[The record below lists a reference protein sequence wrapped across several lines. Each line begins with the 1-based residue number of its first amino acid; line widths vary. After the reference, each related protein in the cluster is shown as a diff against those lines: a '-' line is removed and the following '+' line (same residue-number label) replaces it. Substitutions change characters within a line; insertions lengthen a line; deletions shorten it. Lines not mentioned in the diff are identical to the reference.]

1 MIVKILHKAMFALV
15 TCFIISGASA
25 FEWKISDLWVCGDAP
40 FTSCDD
46 FPALDPIYDDF
57 EDGDRAAAPTGLLLD
72 YPGSNVLES
81 GGYLIFDGDDGGI
94 EIDLGDGST
103 PYVRDEVYVDILVP
117 DNTGDGYTAF
127 SAQFDADLSQLAVG
141 GVDDTSSGFGIT
153 FAGLLNSSAQGGLG
167 AQGAQLGVFNSIFGC
182 PTIFF
187 NDLNP
192 YYINLGL
199 SNYGY
204 DVIGGGSGCTTKQI
218 TGDIVLRL
226 TLWQDTLP
234 NPALSANN
242 YLIPSYS
249 IDGGATFIEY
259 ANWDSFVTGGF
270 AGPYY
275 IPISYDSAVATAFG
289 QTAVNQLLIEESVP
303 LPMWAMGMMAGT
315 LMLITAKIVRRRR

>member
-1 MIVKILHKAMFALV
+1 ML
-15 TCFIISGASA
+15 C
-25 FEWKISDLWVCGDAP
+25 AP
-40 FTSCDD
+40 FC
-46 FPALDPIYDDF
+46 
-57 EDGDRAAAPTGLLLD
+57 
-72 YPGSNVLES
+72 
-81 GGYLIFDGDDGGI
+81 
-94 EIDLGDGST
+94 
-103 PYVRDEVYVDILVP
+103 
-117 DNTGDGYTAF
+117 
-127 SAQFDADLSQLAVG
+127 
-141 GVDDTSSGFGIT
+141 
-153 FAGLLNSSAQGGLG
+153 
-167 AQGAQLGVFNSIFGC
+167 
-182 PTIFF
+182 
-187 NDLNP
+187 
-192 YYINLGL
+192 
-199 SNYGY
+199 
-204 DVIGGGSGCTTKQI
+204 SGCTTKQI